1 MGAPKGDALRRLAAH
16 LGIPQTQVM
25 AVGDQDNDA
34 SMVAWAGVGV
44 AMGNG
49 SPATKSAADRMA
61 LPVAEDGAAV
71 AVERFVL
78 DEGRRL

>member
-1 MGAPKGDALRRLAAH
+1 
-16 LGIPQTQVM
+16 M

-49 SPATKSAADRMA
+49 SPATKAATDRMA
-61 LPVAEDGAAV
+61 PPVAEDGAAG
-71 AVERFVL
+71 AIERFVL
-78 DEGRRL
+78 NEGRRL

>member
-1 MGAPKGDALRRLAAH
+1 
-16 LGIPQTQVM
+16 M

-49 SPATKSAADRMA
+49 SPATKAAA
-61 LPVAEDGAAV
+61 G
-71 AVERFVL
+71 
-78 DEGRRL
+78 GRRRRDRGYRALRT